1 MALRQQNNKQWVYTL
16 LDNPK
21 PGSTTIFCF
30 LRLHFLLERS
40 LLRTIGLII
49 LKFKPTVRETVVSL
63 TQALALLRLRNVAAI
78 QEQQRKETEIYSE
91 NKPIHNQVRHYR
103 TYSTLYGIAGLEV
116 LTISLARSVSAAIR
130 SNTDNITHD
139 TATHRY
145 TNINHYLSSA
155 TTGFIYPCGE

>member
-1 MALRQQNNKQWVYTL
+1 MTPRRRRCSICCRLLTVSGFISSIGIQNLGFRPPRLVA
-16 LDNPK
+16 PK
-21 PGSTTIFCF
+21 
-30 LRLHFLLERS
+30 
-40 LLRTIGLII
+40 
-49 LKFKPTVRETVVSL
+49 
-63 TQALALLRLRNVAAI
+63 NV
-78 QEQQRKETEIYSE
+78 E
-91 NKPIHNQVRHYR
+91 NNRVRHYR